1 MKFDLL
7 FEKIIK
13 DYSAENS
20 NTKAIFVFGRMNPP
34 TAGHEL
40 VINHANEIAEKENR
54 QLFVFV
60 SKTQDNNKNPLDVDE
75 KLRLLDFV
83 FPNIIFVNE
92 SWVKN
97 PFDAG
102 YWLRDHGFKNVKL
115 VAGSDRK
122 KDYEE
127 KFKKYNDHADEK
139 LAFQFK
145 RFKVESVG
153 GERDPDSDDTS
164 GISASKAR
172 KLADDNN
179 LEGFMQ
185 VLPAD
190 SPADIGQELFDK
202 IRDVH
207 GIANDQ
213 QTGLQ

>member
-7 FEKIIK
+7 FERIIK
-13 DYSAENS
+13 DYSEDNT
-20 NTKAIFVFGRMNPP
+20 NTKAIFVFGRKNPP

-40 VINHANEIAEKENR
+40 VINHANEIAEKER
-54 QLFVFV
+54 RELFIFV
-60 SKTQDNNKNPLDVDE
+60 SKTEDNNKNPLHIDE
-75 KLRLLDFV
+75 KLNLLDFV
-83 FPNIIFVNE
+83 FPNITFVNE
-92 SWVKN
+92 HWVKN

-102 YWLRDHGFKNVKL
+102 YWLRDHGFKDVKL

-127 KFKKYNDHADEK
+127 KFKKYNDHADDK
-139 LAFQFK
+139 LAFQFN

-190 SPADIGQELFDK
+190 SPADIGQKLFDK
-202 IRDVH
+202 IRAVH
-207 GIANDQ
+207 GIADEQ
-213 QTGLQ
+213 PTDL

>member
-7 FEKIIK
+7 FEEIIN
-13 DYSAENS
+13 DYPEDNT

-40 VINHANEIAEKENR
+40 VINHAKEIAERENR
-54 QLFVFV
+54 ELFVFV
-60 SKTQDNNKNPLDVDE
+60 SKTEDNNKNPLHVDE
-75 KLRLLDFV
+75 KLELLDFV
-83 FPNIIFVNE
+83 FPNVKFVNE
-92 SWVKN
+92 PWIRN

-102 YWLRDHGFKNVKL
+102 YWLRDHGFTNVKL

-127 KFKKYNDHADEK
+127 KFKKYNEHEDEK
-139 LAFQFK
+139 LAFGYK

-172 KLADDNN
+172 KLADDGNMA
-179 LEGFMQ
+179 GFMQ

-190 SPADIGQELFDK
+190 APMDIAEKIYNK
-202 IRDVH
+202 IRQVH
-207 GIANDQ
+207 NVND
-213 QTGLQ
+213 TEVDA